1 MNQITKANPA
11 QIVLGK
17 EHNIEH
23 SNKEKVNS
31 GISEAIIKKKSPSS
45 SLHLFSNL
53 MIDFDLITLV
63 RAGFY
68 EIKHLPSGK
77 RYVGQSQNLLER
89 LGKHVAF
96 LQNKVHECLPLQADW
111 TKEAHNLKE
120 AFSIKAFDYVPL
132 GDSKEQRQEE
142 TAYIQSQD
150 PLTLYNVIPDKS
162 VKKENVRK
170 RVHIK
175 GVLYDSIKQ
184 AAAVLDRGETSIRRW
199 VHNPRLED
207 CYIVETIKH
216 GYKKCM
222 VDGKEYPSIIS
233 LVDAGLAPT
242 PLFAVRRFNSTNFP
256 NWYFL
261 GQDNESLKK
270 VRKKSLP
277 KPCMV
282 DGIKYLSVRAL
293 ITAGVATSRNY
304 AVNRLGNPK
313 FPDWQYL

>member
-1 MNQITKANPA
+1 MNKITKANPA
-11 QIVLGK
+11 QSQL
-17 EHNIEH
+17 HNIEH
-23 SNKEKVNS
+23 SNQEKINP
-31 GISEAIIKKKSPSS
+31 GIIKKESPSS
-45 SLHLFSNL
+45 SVHIFLDL

-89 LGKHVAF
+89 LGKHVAA
-96 LQNKVHECLPLQADW
+96 LQNKVHDCLPLQTDW

-162 VKKENVRK
+162 VKRENVRK

-175 GVLYDSIKQ
+175 GVEYDSIKQ
-184 AAAVLDRGETSIRRW
+184 AAAALDCGDTTIRRW

-207 CYIVETIKH
+207 CYIVETTKH
-216 GYKKCM
+216 GYKECM
-222 VDGKEYPSIIS
+222 VDGKKYPSIIS

-242 PLFAVRRFNSTNFP
+242 PQFAVRRFNSTNFP
-256 NWYFL
+256 NWHFL
-261 GQDNESLKK
+261 DTNNQTLKK
-270 VRKKSLP
+270 VRKKNFP

-282 DGIKYLSVRAL
+282 DGIKYPSVKAL
-293 ITAGVATSRNY
+293 TTAGIATSRNF

-313 FPDWQYL
+313 FPNWQYL